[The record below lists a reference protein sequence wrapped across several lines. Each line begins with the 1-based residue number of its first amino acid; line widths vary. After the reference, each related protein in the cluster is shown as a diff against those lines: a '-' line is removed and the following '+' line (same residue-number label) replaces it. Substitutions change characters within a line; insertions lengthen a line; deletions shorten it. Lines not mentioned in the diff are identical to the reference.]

1 MEFLTSPETYLS
13 LLTLTALEIV
23 LGVDNL
29 LFVSLVANELP
40 ENQRE
45 FARKLGLSLALF
57 GRLALLLSLT
67 WVLRFTEPLFEI
79 AGHGFSGRDVI
90 LFLGG
95 AFLIYKATQEIFN
108 HMEGPEGEKH
118 LRRPP
123 TLKMA
128 IIQIIILDIV
138 FSLDSIITAI
148 GLAQHVIIMVI
159 AIVIA
164 VVIMIFFSQKI
175 GQVIQEHPSMKVL
188 GLAFLLVVAVMLVAD
203 SFGQHIER
211 GYVYFALAFSL
222 LVELINIKHRVA
234 VTPDKDQ

>member
-1 MEFLTSPETYLS
+1 MELLTNPETYLS
-13 LLTLTALEIV
+13 LFTLTALEIV
-23 LGVDNL
+23 LGIDNL

-40 ENQRE
+40 PEKRE

-67 WVLRFTEPLFEI
+67 WVLRFTEPLFEV
-79 AGHGFSGRDVI
+79 GQHQFSGRDVI

-95 AFLIYKATQEIFN
+95 AFLIFKATQEIFN

-118 LRRPP
+118 LKKTP

-128 IIQIIILDIV
+128 IFQIIILDIV

-164 VVIMIFFSQKI
+164 VIIMIFFSQKI
-175 GQVIQEHPSMKVL
+175 GKIIAEHPSMKVL

-203 SFGQHIER
+203 SFGQHVER

-222 LVELINIKHRVA
+222 IVELINIRHRTA
-234 VTPDKDQ
+234 T